1 MSRRIVIGIDPGA
14 NGAIAAVDLERRLV
28 LGVALCRDWAP
39 EVDGQ
44 GEAARM
50 QADLGWPLVLPAMLR
65 RIGVAAGDVVELCVE
80 ASQLRPGQSGGA
92 AQGWRAGALAAS
104 VVGELAAI
112 TRLPVVM
119 VEVEVVAASAW
130 TKAMGL
136 HGVKAERDARKRA
149 RVARVLELVPD
160 ARPMLVGPGC
170 RVEHDGAADAI
181 LIALYRARLGRLA

>member
-1 MSRRIVIGIDPGA
+1 MRRIVIGIDPGA
-14 NGAIAAVDLERRLV
+14 NGAIAAVDVERRLV

-39 EVDGQ
+39 EVEGQ

-65 RIGVAAGDVVELCVE
+65 RIGVTVGDVVELCVE

-104 VVGELAAI
+104 VVGELAVI
-112 TRLPVVM
+112 TGLPVAV
-119 VEVEVVAASAW
+119 VEVVGASAW

-136 HGVKAERDARKRA
+136 HGTKAERDARKRA

-181 LIALYRARLGRLA
+181 LIALYRARLGRLT

>member
-1 MSRRIVIGIDPGA
+1 MTRRIVIGIDPGA
-14 NGAIAAVDLERRLV
+14 NGAIAAVDVERRLV

-39 EVDGQ
+39 EVEGQ

-104 VVGELAAI
+104 VVGELAVI
-112 TRLPVVM
+112 TGLPVAG
-119 VEVEVVAASAW
+119 VEVVAASAW

-136 HGVKAERDARKRA
+136 HGVKAERDVRKRA
-149 RVARVLELVPD
+149 RVARVLELVPE

-181 LIALYRARLGRLA
+181 LIALYRARMGRLA

>member
-1 MSRRIVIGIDPGA
+1 MTRRIVIGIDPGA
-14 NGAIAAVDLERRLV
+14 NGAIAAVDVERRLV

-39 EVDGQ
+39 EVEGQ

-80 ASQLRPGQSGGA
+80 APQLRPGQSGGA

-104 VVGELAAI
+104 VVGELAVI
-112 TRLPVVM
+112 TGLPVAG
-119 VEVEVVAASAW
+119 VEVVGAAAW

-136 HGVKAERDARKRA
+136 QTAKTDRDARKRA